1 MKRYEI
7 INRFIQERGYEN
19 YLEIG
24 VFNGECI
31 RQIIAKNITGVDPG
45 AEGQIAPEVTHRMTS
60 DSFFESIENT
70 GVKYDIIF
78 IDGLHHS
85 DQVDKDIINS
95 LNYLIDGGVIV
106 LHDCNPEEEVHT
118 IVPRI
123 SGIWH
128 GDVYKSILRFRKKG
142 IHSVYTVNT
151 DCGCGVIIKD
161 NKIDKNNLSD
171 DYDKAEYSWDYFFE
185 NKTKLL
191 NLIDVEAFSKMK
203 IK

>member
-7 INRFIQERGYEN
+7 INRFIKERGYEN

-31 RQIIAKNITGVDPG
+31 RQIIAKNKTGVDPG
-45 AEGQIAPEVTHRMTS
+45 AEGSMVPEVTHRMTS
-60 DSFFESIENT
+60 NEFFNSIVGT
-70 GVKYDIIF
+70 DIKYDIIF
-78 IDGLHHS
+78 IDGLHHA
-85 DQVDKDIINS
+85 DQVDIDIENS
-95 LNYLIDGGVIV
+95 LKHLIDGGVII
-106 LHDCNPEEEVHT
+106 LHDCNPQEEVHT

-128 GDVYKSILRFRKKG
+128 GDVYKSVLRFRKKG
-142 IHSVYTVNT
+142 IHSLYTIDT

-161 NKIDKNNLSD
+161 NSVNKNILHD
-171 DYDKAEYSWDYFFE
+171 EYDKAENSWSYFFD
-185 NKTKLL
+185 NKIELL
-191 NLIDVEAFSKMK
+191 NLIDVKSFNDLN